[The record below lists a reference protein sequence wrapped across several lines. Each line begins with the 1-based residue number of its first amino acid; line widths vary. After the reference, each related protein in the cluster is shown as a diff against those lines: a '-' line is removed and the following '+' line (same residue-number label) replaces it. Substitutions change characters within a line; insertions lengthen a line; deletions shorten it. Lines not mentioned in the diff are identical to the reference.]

1 MINPFHYI
9 SSFFNSILKKKEYEQ
24 TKFVSLPPS
33 GFQNIRE
40 YDHTGEYEPQVTII
54 ELVPIL
60 NGNKIE
66 FLQRKTYPIVP
77 IDKTINRSLASF
89 DFDSVELENIKREL
103 DKIIFFEL
111 SEMGRITALT
121 LSKRKDNMPM
131 LALSHQTTKDSII
144 YKIKFA
150 DNLLKDMNGIGIK
163 NITVSNS
170 IFTKIKESI
179 KDGVLEINKKEVQ
192 VHILPEYLDKE
203 DELCLL
209 LSSIQKDSENP
220 SLIFNKTLVT
230 VVSKITK
237 DNAKST
243 RISFNYGL
251 HKCGTNNDFSY
262 LRFFKT

>member
-1 MINPFHYI
+1 MMNLLSKIFSI
-9 SSFFNSILKKKEYEQ
+9 FSSVLKNKEEEQ
-24 TKFVSLPPS
+24 TYSFSLPFS

-40 YDHTGEYEPQVTII
+40 YECIGEYEPQATII
-54 ELVPIL
+54 ELVPIP

-66 FLQRKTYPIVP
+66 FLQRKTYHILP
-77 IDKTINRSLASF
+77 IDKTIDRSNASF
-89 DFDSVELENIKREL
+89 DFSSVELENIKREL

-170 IFTKIKESI
+170 IFTKIKDSI

-192 VHILPEYLDKE
+192 VHLLPEYLDKE

-209 LSSIQKDSENP
+209 LSCIQKDSENP
-220 SLIFNKTLVT
+220 SLIFNKTPVT

-237 DNAKST
+237 NKAKST
-243 RISFNYGL
+243 RVSFSYGL
-251 HKCGTNNDFSY
+251 HKCGTNHNFSY